1 MYRLLIIEDD
11 KEISEMI
18 RDYLIG
24 EAYIVDIAYDGKVA
38 LDLFNKNKYDLALV
52 DLMLPSCSGLDIV
65 KEIRKTSIIP
75 IIIVTAKNSEMDKTM
90 GFNLGADD
98 YVTKPFSLIEL
109 SARIKAN
116 IRRFT
121 RYINLDDQES
131 NSIRF
136 RDLTIYLTEHIVEI
150 NGKNVELTYT
160 EFEILKILASHKGQT
175 FSKERLYNMVWKQPY
190 YGNENVLNT
199 HINRLRSKLNSISKG
214 KAEYIKTL
222 WGIGYKMEEE

>member
-11 KEISEMI
+11 KEISEML

-38 LDLFNKNKYDLALV
+38 LDLFNKNKYDLALI
-52 DLMLPSCSGLDIV
+52 DLMLPNCSGLDIV
-65 KEIRKTSIIP
+65 KEIRKTSVIP
-75 IIIVTAKNSEMDKTM
+75 IIIVTAKNSEMDKAM

-121 RYINLDDQES
+121 KYINLDDQES
-131 NSIRF
+131 NSIRI

-175 FSKERLYNMVWKQPY
+175 FSKEQLYNRVWKQPY

-199 HINRLRSKLNSISKG
+199 HINRLRSKLNSISNG